1 MDAFFGLVPI
11 DDATA
16 QSLYNHVVKAMTD
29 VGIPYKE
36 NLIGLAADGANVMMG
51 KHNSLSSRL
60 KEDIPT
66 LFILKCVCHSFHLC
80 ASYVR
85 LTLPRSVEGL
95 ARDVYNYL
103 SSSPKRTSELKEF
116 QIFVDIKPHKLLHPS
131 QTRWLS
137 LHMVV
142 SRLLEQFEALILYFT
157 NAVWEDRILAAQSI
171 LDNLKDPRNRLYLEF
186 LDFILPYFNN
196 LNKQMQAES
205 PQIYTLHE
213 AVCNLCRNLMDCY
226 MNEDYLRKT
235 SVENVQYQD
244 PRHFMPLQ
252 NMYLGPKVTASISN
266 NIHGLPQQAIEEFR
280 KRCLGFF
287 IESVRQ
293 ICMRFDFRNPI
304 LKRMSAIDP
313 KSVVKREVA
322 SIAPL
327 ASLLPGI
334 VKDSELNDLD
344 REWRSLRNKDNLDS
358 NMPVEE
364 FWNHIRKMK
373 TGDDRYEFP
382 VLINFVFSILSLPHS
397 SAAAERI
404 FSAVNVMKTKQRN
417 RLSTQTLCGLLHSK
431 RYLKDNTC
439 FNFPVDKLL
448 ISKMNSSLYVDDS
461 D

>member
-1 MDAFFGLVPI
+1 MLKNLNLSSRHATYQKHLRNVASSPKQPTLTSMASVSGQSTLDANVKEGEIRLAAFVVEHNLPINVMTHLPQLMQSVCKDSSIARKIASSRTKTTKVIKNVIGKSSRQDLINVMKENKFSLIIDESTDQSCIKHMCIVARVRVDNKVMDAFFGLVPI

-60 KEDIPT
+60 KEDILT
-66 LFILKCVCHSFHLC
+66 LLILKCVCHSFHLC
-80 ASYVR
+80 ASYAC

-213 AVCNLCRNLMDCY
+213 AVCKLCRTLMDCY
-226 MNEDYLRKT
+226 KNEDYLRKT
-235 SVENVQYQD
+235 SVDNVQYQ
-244 PRHFMPLQ
+244 
-252 NMYLGPKVTASISN
+252 
-266 NIHGLPQQAIEEFR
+266 
-280 KRCLGFF
+280 
-287 IESVRQ
+287 
-293 ICMRFDFRNPI
+293 
-304 LKRMSAIDP
+304 
-313 KSVVKREVA
+313 
-322 SIAPL
+322 
-327 ASLLPGI
+327 
-334 VKDSELNDLD
+334 
-344 REWRSLRNKDNLDS
+344 RS
-358 NMPVEE
+358 
-364 FWNHIRKMK
+364 
-373 TGDDRYEFP
+373 
-382 VLINFVFSILSLPHS
+382 
-397 SAAAERI
+397 
-404 FSAVNVMKTKQRN
+404 
-417 RLSTQTLCGLLHSK
+417 
-431 RYLKDNTC
+431 
-439 FNFPVDKLL
+439 
-448 ISKMNSSLYVDDS
+448 
-461 D
+461 